1 MTRPPLHLQSAD
13 RYRPPPSSRREQV
26 LTLSETEALSG
37 RRHGRGVFL
46 ETGRGPSGDGRA
58 AMGRRDNREV
68 GGAKGPSGL
77 GRVRRGARALGSCR
91 SLEVPWQGGVSCGRG
106 RRKPSLSSTVGPSPR
121 VVGTAHLAFL
131 SFSYLTCEVWMRRP
145 SSSPPG
151 RRGRIR
157 WDAGTR

>member
-1 MTRPPLHLQSAD
+1 MRPPLHLQSAD
-13 RYRPPPSSRREQV
+13 RYRLPPSCRREPV
-26 LTLSETEALSG
+26 PTLSETEALSG

-46 ETGRGPSGDGRA
+46 ETRRGPTGDGRA
-58 AMGRRDNREV
+58 AMDGRDYRGV

-77 GRVRRGARALGSCR
+77 RRERRGARAVGSCR

-131 SFSYLTCEVWMRRP
+131 SLSYLTCEVWMRIPVSRAQ
-145 SSSPPG
+145 G
-151 RRGRIR
+151 K
-157 WDAGTR
+157 D